1 MDEDGDMLSKDR
13 EHPYR
18 ALLTVPEVASM
29 LGCGRTL
36 VYDLIGSRQ
45 LPVVK
50 VGRLTRVPV
59 AGVDAF
65 VSRHLT
71 EVAATAVESPL
82 SRLRTVSSS
91 PRVILDGR
99 SRQAELF
106 DDPPPRPGR
115 RDGI

>member
-1 MDEDGDMLSKDR
+1 MLTTDR
-13 EHPYR
+13 EHPPR
-18 ALLTVPEVASM
+18 ALLTVSEVASM

-36 VYDLIGSRQ
+36 VYDLIGCRQ

-71 EVAATAVESPL
+71 EV
-82 SRLRTVSSS
+82 RTISSS
-91 PRVILDGR
+91 PDVIPDGR

-106 DDPPPRPGR
+106 HDLPPRRGR